1 LYGFFSLDDF
11 DEEKNIRTPTKYC
24 CKCIMEL
31 LQVVGVRS
39 WEELK
44 GKSIRVKATDEQ
56 IEEIGHFLK
65 DEWFDK
71 DKIYAEMDLEVPG
84 I

>member
-1 LYGFFSLDDF
+1 
-11 DEEKNIRTPTKYC
+11 
-24 CKCIMEL
+24 M
-31 LQVVGVRS
+31 
-39 WEELK
+39 
-44 GKSIRVKATDEQ
+44 